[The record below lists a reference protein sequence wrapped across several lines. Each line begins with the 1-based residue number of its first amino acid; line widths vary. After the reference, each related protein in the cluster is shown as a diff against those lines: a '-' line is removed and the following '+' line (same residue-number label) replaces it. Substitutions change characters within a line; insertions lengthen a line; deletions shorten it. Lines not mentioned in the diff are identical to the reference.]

1 MDVVLHQL
9 RRWRIH
15 LAGGRSSICTQ
26 SFLSITMSVERQRN
40 AISMF
45 TGVVIINSCPSYDS
59 TKQSYTDLRWD
70 NVVLTK
76 CESLLTSCFQKTI
89 NRYPVSLVY
98 NLHADKASRR
108 IGEAVAQALVWEEQA
123 CLLMLCE
130 LVISVY
136 SKKPI
141 IDVKLGNCALGY
153 QNLTTT

>member
-1 MDVVLHQL
+1 VKAFSRAAFKRPSID
-9 RRWRIH
+9 
-15 LAGGRSSICTQ
+15 RS
-26 SFLSITMSVERQRN
+26 
-40 AISMF
+40 
-45 TGVVIINSCPSYDS
+45 
-59 TKQSYTDLRWD
+59 
-70 NVVLTK
+70 
-76 CESLLTSCFQKTI
+76 
-89 NRYPVSLVY
+89 VSLVY

-141 IDVKLGNCALGY
+141 IDIKLGNCALGY